1 MENLMGLL
9 RLHVLKGVNLA
20 IRDVMSSDPYVIV
33 RMGKQFEGI
42 QVAWNQVKLSDF
54 LQSPEELERLYCE
67 IHLLNTLKH
76 NNIMKFYTSW
86 VDTGNRNIIFV
97 TEIFTSGT
105 LRQYRLKLKRV
116 NIRAVKHW
124 CRQILRG
131 LLYLHSHDPLVIHRD
146 LNCDNIFDNGKQ
158 GEVKI
163 GDLGLTAILKNS
175 HAAHCVSMF
184 DLLKSMESDFTIT
197 Y

>member
-146 LNCDNIFDNGKQ
+146 LNCDNI
-158 GEVKI
+158 
-163 GDLGLTAILKNS
+163 LTMGNKE
-175 HAAHCVSMF
+175 
-184 DLLKSMESDFTIT
+184 K
-197 Y
+197 